1 MERELKFLLDQA
13 RLPALPSRYRVT
25 NAQPT
30 RHLFDE
36 YLDVRGQLQTA
47 GWRLR
52 RRRSDGDGVL
62 YTLKSDR
69 ADGQKGPLSERIELE
84 RTPEQHEEIP
94 VEIVEILAKAG
105 IGTTHFFAQLE
116 PYLTLR
122 QERSPATL
130 STSDGELAIISVD
143 DVLALTATPLG
154 ERRWTEL
161 EVEFLSTV
169 LPKDRDRVTSELSE
183 WFAAQPG
190 VTAGGEAKVD
200 RAARLLSIA
209 L

>member
-1 MERELKFLLDQA
+1 
-13 RLPALPSRYRVT
+13 
-25 NAQPT
+25 
-30 RHLFDE
+30 
-36 YLDVRGQLQTA
+36 
-47 GWRLR
+47 
-52 RRRSDGDGVL
+52 VL